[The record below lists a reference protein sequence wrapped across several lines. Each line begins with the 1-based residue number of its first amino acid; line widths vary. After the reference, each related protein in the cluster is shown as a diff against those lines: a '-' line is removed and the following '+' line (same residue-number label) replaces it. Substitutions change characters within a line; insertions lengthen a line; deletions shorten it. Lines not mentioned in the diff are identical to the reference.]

1 MENLELLDKVNI
13 LGIEYEIYH
22 NVSNDFKFFKKGEAD
37 GICDFSVKKIYIAAM
52 EVDDDTYQDLESY
65 KKSVIRHEIIHAFLY
80 ESGLN
85 ASSANG
91 WARNEEMIDWIALQF
106 PKMQQIYEQLKV
118 C

>member
-1 MENLELLDKVNI
+1 MELLETVNI
-13 LGIEYEIYH
+13 LGSKYEIYH
-22 NVSNDFKFFKKGEAD
+22 NVPNDFKYFKNGNID

-85 ASSANG
+85 ASSTNK
-91 WARNEEMIDWIALQF
+91 WARNEEMVDWIALQF
-106 PKMQQIYEQLKV
+106 PKMCEVFKKNYL
-118 C
+118 